1 MHYKNTKKIEI
12 KDPIMTVVYEDKK
25 CFPIISSA

>member
-12 KDPIMTVVYEDKK
+12 KDPIMTVVYEDKI
-25 CFPIISSA
+25 CFPILSSA